1 MQYFLHFFWHQP
13 STSWTQR
20 CARTF
25 TTAKASTT
33 STASSKQQVTYYQNS
48 FEMQYFLNF
57 LLSAFQFLE
66 AEVCKDPQ
74 SLNSLHNRLSLLKTT
89 GNLISQ
95 IFWTILFYLN
105 FFMPGLECSR
115 APCVRGQTTPPT
127 SAFPLLGTWQGE
139 VHQDPR
145 WQLVLTVCA
154 KSSWPP
160 WRHTLLRVTD
170 SFPLLW
176 WQIFFWNTCVKLQIL
191 PNSFTNSVAT
201 FLFSVQF
208 PLIRKE
214 PIC

>member
-1 MQYFLHFFWHQP
+1 
-13 STSWTQR
+13 
-20 CARTF
+20 
-25 TTAKASTT
+25 
-33 STASSKQQVTYYQNS
+33 
-48 FEMQYFLNF
+48 MQYFLNF

-115 APCVRGQTTPPT
+115 APCVRGRTTPLT

-139 VHQDPR
+139 VHQDLR
-145 WQLVLTVCA
+145 WQPVHTVCA

-160 WRHTLLRVTD
+160 WRHTLPRVTD
-170 SFPLLW
+170 SFPVLW
-176 WQIFFWNTCVKLQIL
+176 WQNLFWNTCVKLQIL

>member
-95 IFWTILFYLN
+95 IFWTVLFYLN
-105 FFMPGLECSR
+105 FFIPGLECSR
-115 APCVRGQTTPPT
+115 APCVRGRTTPLT

-139 VHQDPR
+139 VHQDHR
-145 WQLVLTVCA
+145 WQPVHTVCA

-160 WRHTLLRVTD
+160 WRHTLPRVTD
-170 SFPLLW
+170 SFPVLW
-176 WQIFFWNTCVKLQIL
+176 WQIFFWNTCVKL
-191 PNSFTNSVAT
+191 
-201 FLFSVQF
+201 
-208 PLIRKE
+208 
-214 PIC
+214 